1 MDKTINPWRKDFP
14 LLQNDPVMY
23 LDNAATSFPK
33 PRCTVQAMADALE
46 TSGANPGRAGHRLSL
61 AAGRIIEICRQHIA
75 EMLGEADASRVAFA
89 QNTTDALNMAI
100 HGAVHTGDHV
110 VSTLMEHN
118 SVLRPL
124 SELARSGIITLTLV
138 PPDADGRIHAQ
149 EIERAL
155 TARTRLVAMTHMSN
169 VLGLEQDVASVGA
182 VCRRR
187 GVLFL
192 VDLSLIHI

>member
-1 MDKTINPWRKDFP
+1 M
-14 LLQNDPVMY
+14 
-23 LDNAATSFPK
+23 
-33 PRCTVQAMADALE
+33 E
-46 TSGANPGRAGHRLSL
+46 
-61 AAGRIIEICRQHIA
+61 
-75 EMLGEADASRVAFA
+75 
-89 QNTTDALNMAI
+89 I

-169 VLGLEQDVASVGA
+169 VLGLEQDVACLLYTSVCSA
-182 VCRRR
+182 TSPRPSAREAAR
-187 GVLFL
+187 TAWTRS
-192 VDLSLIHI
+192 LSGQTR

>member
-1 MDKTINPWRKDFP
+1 MRLI
-14 LLQNDPVMY
+14 Y

-169 VLGLEQDVASVGA
+169 VLGLEQDVAAVGA

-192 VDLSLIHI
+192 VDAAQTAGHVPLKPGK